1 MAPIKF
7 EENIK
12 EKLDKRTIKPSADAW
27 DRLSKRLES
36 REEKR
41 SNKTFWWLGIAASI
55 IGVLLV
61 GSQFFKSK
69 PIEQI
74 TPKIVIT
81 PEVVK
86 QDDNTK
92 IVTENIEELKR
103 ATEETKFNEE
113 KKTSQIKN
121 EAIIIQQNLIK
132 ENIAIA
138 KEKGTPKLKNEPL
151 QSEERIAES
160 LTFEDQKV
168 KDLVAQIKKL
178 KDSNL
183 VVNDQVIDALL
194 AEAQKEITL
203 EQLYN
208 DSTGIV
214 DANLLLQDVEEEL
227 DQSFR
232 NKVLEALKS
241 SYNSVKTAVA
251 QRND

>member
-69 PIEQI
+69 PIDQI
-74 TPKIVIT
+74 TPKIVVT

-103 ATEETKFNEE
+103 AKEETKFNEE

-138 KEKGTPKLKNEPL
+138 KEKDTPKLKNKPL
-151 QSEERIAES
+151 QSEEKIANN

>member
-12 EKLDKRTIKPSADAW
+12 EKLDKRTIKPSTDAW
-27 DRLSKRLES
+27 TKLSKRLDN

-41 SNKTFWWLGIAASI
+41 GKKAFWWLGIAASI

-61 GSQFFKSK
+61 GSQFFKSSSLE
-69 PIEQI
+69 PI
-74 TPKIVIT
+74 TPKIVVT

-86 QDDNTK
+86 QDETDKIITK
-92 IVTENIEELKR
+92 NIDELKEVS
-103 ATEETKFNEE
+103 EEIKFEEE
-113 KKTSQIKN
+113 KKANQIKK
-121 EAIIIQQNLIK
+121 ETIIVQPSLVK
-132 ENIAIA
+132 ENVAIA
-138 KEKGTPKLKNEPL
+138 KENDVPRLKKESFE
-151 QSEERIAES
+151 SEENILENLS
-160 LTFEDQKV
+160 FEDLKV
-168 KDLVAQIKKL
+168 KDLVAEIKKL
-178 KDSNL
+178 KDNNA
-183 VVNDQVIDALL
+183 VVNDEVIDALL
-194 AEAQKEITL
+194 AEAQKEIAL

-214 DANLLLQDVEEEL
+214 DANLLLLDVEEEL

-232 NKVLEALKS
+232 NKVFEALKS